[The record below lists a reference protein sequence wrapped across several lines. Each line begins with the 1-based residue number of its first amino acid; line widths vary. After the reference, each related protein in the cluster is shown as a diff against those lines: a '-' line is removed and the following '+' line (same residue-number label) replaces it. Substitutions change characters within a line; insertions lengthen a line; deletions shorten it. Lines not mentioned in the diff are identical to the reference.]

1 MDLKSK
7 ELKAFLNANKAPTRL
22 LGALERYIISRPA
35 DTSRRIDILHPSE
48 IVKDGWCHRFSY
60 YVLRGELTPK
70 KDRPGLRLQSI
81 FDEGHSIHHKWQSWI
96 TEMGALY
103 GRWWSEQDKKSVW
116 AVSSDPVL
124 STSTYDYK
132 EVPLEYPPLHI
143 AGHSDGWVVGLG
155 DDFLIEIKSIGTGT
169 IRMEQPSL
177 LNEGL
182 DAAWKNLRSP
192 FRSHIRQGMLYLHL
206 CHLMERDGLL
216 KRPAP
221 KEIVFIYELKLDQSY
236 KEFAIDYDVEPIQD
250 ILIGLDIIAAA
261 MSSGIPPECNVGPK
275 GCKNCLSAEGEIS

>member
-7 ELKAFLNANKAPTRL
+7 ELKAFLNANKVPTRL
-22 LGALERYIISRPA
+22 IGPLERHVISRPP

-48 IVKDGWCHRFSY
+48 IVKNDWCHKY
-60 YVLRGELTPK
+60 AYHVLIGEHVPV

-81 FDEGHSIHHKWQSWI
+81 FDEGHAIHHKWQSWI
-96 TEMGALY
+96 KEMGALY

-116 AVSSDPVL
+116 AISSDAVL

-155 DDFLIEIKSIGTGT
+155 NDFLIEIKSVGTGT
-169 IRMEQPSL
+169 IRMENPSL
-177 LNEGL
+177 LADGL
-182 DAAWKNLRSP
+182 DAAWRNIRTP
-192 FRSHIRQGMLYLHL
+192 FRSHVRQGMLYLHL
-206 CHLMERDGLL
+206 CNLLEKDGLL
-216 KRPAP
+216 QREAP

-236 KEFAIDYDVEPIQD
+236 KEFVVEYDTTPIIDVLE
-250 ILIGLDIIAAA
+250 GLDIIAEAIA
-261 MSSGIPPECNVGPK
+261 DGSPPECNLGYA
-275 GCKNCLSAEGEIS
+275 GCKQCLTLEGGIS